1 MRGGV
6 YTYTFRN
13 IAEKITMAKRKPL
26 VWLTAITLVGG
37 CAAYAP
43 ESRQNATLKL
53 EAKRVQAL
61 PVIDGQGNDPAWKT
75 ALALDLNAIG
85 VWGTSVGTS
94 AKVTIKSVHTDSHIA
109 FLVRWEDATRDDKA
123 HKPWVWNAEKKA
135 YEQGKEQEDAMAL
148 AFEHTGP
155 FTADMLSPV
164 DAVWDLWTWKATRSD
179 PVGYALDKTHRYST
193 IKPEGKAKE
202 HRSRTGTPVWIQ
214 RPDDSGESTQKS
226 VKAPLAH
233 SGDVL
238 AAYAIKEPAGSGADV
253 RAKGIWENGYWTVE
267 LLRKLNTGHPD
278 DTAFDPARTYDMA
291 VAVQDRTGDMDK
303 SSTNIRLSFERK

>member
-1 MRGGV
+1 M
-6 YTYTFRN
+6 T
-13 IAEKITMAKRKPL
+13 KRKTL
-26 VWLTAITLVGG
+26 VLLTALTLVGG

-43 ESRQNATLKL
+43 EFRHNAPLTLQ
-53 EAKRVQAL
+53 AKHVQVL
-61 PVIDGQGNDPAWKT
+61 PVIDGQGNDQAWKT
-75 ALALDLNAIG
+75 ATALNFNAVG
-85 VWGTSVGTS
+85 VWGASIGKS
-94 AKVTIKSVHTDSHIA
+94 SQVTIKSVYTDSHIA
-109 FLVRWEDATRDDKA
+109 FLMRWEDATRDNRT

-179 PVGYALDKTHRYST
+179 PVGYAMDKTHRYST
-193 IKPEGKAKE
+193 AKPEGKAKE
-202 HRSRTGTPVWIQ
+202 YSSRTGSPIWIQ
-214 RPDDSGESTQKS
+214 RPDDAGESTAKS
-226 VKAPLAH
+226 LPAPSEY

-238 AAYAIKEPAGSGADV
+238 PAYAIRNPAGSGADV
-253 RAKGIWENGYWTVE
+253 RAKGKWENGYWTVE

-278 DTAFDPARTYDMA
+278 DTAFDPARTYTMA

-303 SSTNIRLSFERK
+303 SSAIVRLGFERK